1 MPHTAAM
8 AESDLEK
15 SVDLLR
21 RAQAG
26 DEEACNDLL
35 ARYLPR
41 LERWASRKLP
51 LTVRTMLDTGDI
63 VQEAMVRALR
73 HLNTIEIRSDKTLE
87 VYLKRAISNRIID
100 MYRKPR
106 RDYEEVNEQ
115 LAAAGPTAL
124 DEAIG
129 HQARERYEDAL
140 DTLSDADCQIIT
152 MHTDLGMTAAQI
164 GEELGK
170 SSEAARMA
178 LTRALKRLAAAMQQ
192 QTR

>member
-1 MPHTAAM
+1 M

-26 DEEACNDLL
+26 DADACNDLL

-41 LERWASRKLP
+41 LQRWASRKLP

-63 VQEAMVRALR
+63 VQDAMIRALG

-115 LAAAGPTAL
+115 VPAAGPTAL
-124 DEAIG
+124 DVAIG
-129 HQARERYEDAL
+129 HEVRERYEDAL
-140 DTLSDADCQIIT
+140 ETLSDADCQIIT

-178 LTRALKRLAAAMQQ
+178 LSRALKRLAVAMQQ
-192 QTR
+192 TH